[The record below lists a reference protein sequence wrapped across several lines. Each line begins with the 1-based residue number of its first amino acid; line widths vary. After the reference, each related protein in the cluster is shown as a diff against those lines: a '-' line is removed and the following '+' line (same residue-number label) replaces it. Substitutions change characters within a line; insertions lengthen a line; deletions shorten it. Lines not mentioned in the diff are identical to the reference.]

1 VWFYDGMEVFGQSFI
16 PLLRKIS
23 GSSSQ
28 GIRFGSRFP
37 RLVDDFEVELGEKLH
52 PSRLPAVEQ
61 FGRHEIFQVL
71 VIRKTDIGFSTDC
84 NSACHSSNART
95 IAISSLS

>member
-28 GIRFGSRFP
+28 GVRFGSRFP
-37 RLVDDFEVELGEKLH
+37 RSVDDFEVELGGKLC

-61 FGRHEIFQVL
+61 IGHREIFQVL
-71 VIRKTDIGFSTDC
+71 VIR
-84 NSACHSSNART
+84 
-95 IAISSLS
+95 

>member
-1 VWFYDGMEVFGQSFI
+1 MWFYDGMEVFGQSFI

-28 GIRFGSRFP
+28 GVQFGSRFP
-37 RLVDDFEVELGEKLH
+37 RSVDDFEVELGEKLR
-52 PSRLPAVEQ
+52 PSRLPVVEQ

-71 VIRKTDIGFSTDC
+71 VIR
-84 NSACHSSNART
+84 
-95 IAISSLS
+95 